1 MRSSPPPSS
10 TAMSSTLRHASR
22 RSWSSRESR
31 SFRGPRAAQTWRTTR
46 TGHRGSFVR
55 ASTSSG
61 WISVSASTMTPTT
74 QSPRARSSAGG
85 AACDMPDL
93 SSTKMGRSVSSS
105 YATSQPSSCRNDA
118 AALAT
123 SASTSSAASP
133 PATTASVFSG
143 HTSAGLGLSP
153 SRASRRTRCTR
164 ASRGITAPA
173 ATTAYAQGA
182 PRWPEDA
189 PPAGTSSSASAA
201 RARISGS
208 SAVRASMHS
217 SRPTPSYGSSSA
229 DAIGP
234 ASWNWRTSS
243 SFSAEAASASS
254 SAPMPVP
261 PGTAVVPEK
270 SPSDRRKSSNICL
283 LRQRRLVCDPRSSE
297 VVAETEKRGDRSKL
311 FRAHYGRA
319 RAGRETRLARPPHA
333 GTMATTSRR
342 EPRRDLFDTP
352 SKERCVA
359 ARLSRHFPP

>member
-270 SPSDRRKSSNICL
+270 SPSDRRIFVEHLSL
-283 LRQRRLVCDPRSSE
+283 LSGVWFVTQE
-297 VVAETEKRGDRSKL
+297 VLSCCRN
-311 FRAHYGRA
+311 
-319 RAGRETRLARPPHA
+319 RETRGPIEVVSCALRTRPC
-333 GTMATTSRR
+333 R
-342 EPRRDLFDTP
+342 PRDTP
-352 SKERCVA
+352 RASP
-359 ARLSRHFPP
+359 SRGDDGDHL